1 MTKNVGYKIHEVG
14 WKIHE
19 YVRKEISRPVYEQ
32 IKKNVW
38 YSVRPQ
44 VYFQIS
50 FNTKISLFDYI
61 RSIK

>member
-1 MTKNVGYKIHEVG
+1 MTKNVRYKIC
-14 WKIHE
+14 E
-19 YVRKEISRPVYEQ
+19 YARKEVSRPVYEQ
-32 IKKNVW
+32 IKKDVW

-50 FNTKISLFDYI
+50 FNTKTILFDYI